1 MNRSDKQTKKGG
13 TFLGVVVALF
23 ILLGMTS
30 MLVTTSRYFSQNQ
43 KDIRTLTVMQ
53 QTAANEVFTLYTQDG
68 WASLQDKQLETSV
81 GELAVSY
88 DYRGL
93 TAAYRTQVLT
103 VTFALGEHAET
114 YQLERSVTFDA
125 EP

>member
-23 ILLGMTS
+23 ILLGMTT

-53 QTAANEVFTLYTQDG
+53 QTAANEVFALYTQDG

-88 DYRGL
+88 DYKGL
-93 TAAYRTQVLT
+93 TPAYRTQVLA

>member
-53 QTAANEVFTLYTQDG
+53 QTAANEVFALYTQDG

-93 TAAYRTQVLT
+93 TTAYRTQVLT